1 MPKPNPLRDPRQPTL
16 SRRTVFA
23 GAGVAGA
30 AAAVVAVLPGVV
42 PKPEPAAAATA
53 PPAEGYRLTEHI
65 QRYYKT
71 ARV

>member
-1 MPKPNPLRDPRQPTL
+1 MQKPNPLRDTRQPTL

-30 AAAVVAVLPGVV
+30 AVAAVAVLPGVV

-53 PPAEGYRLTEHI
+53 PSTEGYRLTEHI

>member
-1 MPKPNPLRDPRQPTL
+1 MPQPKPLREPRQPTL

-30 AAAVVAVLPGVV
+30 AAAVVAVLPGVAE
-42 PKPEPAAAATA
+42 KPEPATAATA
-53 PPAEGYRLTEHI
+53 PSAEGYRLTEHI